1 MNSIPIIIAGIIIM
15 IFGVIFQ
22 FKGQGMVGQEESL
35 MYENP
40 NWIDNG
46 IYIGMT
52 GVVVILIGYI
62 VEKKKSV

>member
-1 MNSIPIIIAGIIIM
+1 MNSVPIIIIGIIIM

-22 FKGQGMVGQEESL
+22 FQGQGIVGPEESF

-40 NWIDNG
+40 TWINNG
-46 IYIGMT
+46 NYIAMF
-52 GVVVILIGYI
+52 GVIIILIGYI

>member
-1 MNSIPIIIAGIIIM
+1 MNSIPIIVIGIIIM

-22 FKGQGMVGQEESL
+22 FQGQGMVGPEESF

-40 NWIDNG
+40 NWINNG
-46 IYIGMT
+46 NYIAMF
-52 GVVVILIGYI
+52 GVIIILIGYI

>member
-1 MNSIPIIIAGIIIM
+1 MKSVPIIVIGIIIM

-22 FKGQGMVGQEESL
+22 FQGQGMVGPEESF

-40 NWIDNG
+40 TWINNG
-46 IYIGMT
+46 SYIAMF
-52 GVVVILIGYI
+52 GVIIILIGYI